1 VTLVF
6 SILVDTCV
14 WLDLAKD
21 RRQAP
26 VLDVIDEMVKQKLV
40 SLIVPRVVLD
50 EFRRNRQRII
60 AESTKSLSAHFRLV
74 KDAVGK
80 IGGDRRRM
88 RVVLSHLDDV
98 SHKMPIVGGTAAA
111 TLDRIEKLLTASPS
125 IAPTDEAKL
134 RAAQRA
140 IEKRAPFHRD
150 RNSMADA
157 LIIETY
163 AECVRG
169 MTPPGSRFAFV
180 THNKNDFSV
189 VNGNQKLPHPD
200 IAGYF
205 SRIKSLYFINL
216 PELLRRIEP
225 SLVSDVML
233 EQSWTQEPRGFTEIL
248 EAEDLLFHQVWYNRH
263 WNLRIG
269 IQEGRIK
276 VVEKETYPRPP
287 GAQETVQRDVWKGAL
302 KAARN
307 AEQKYG
313 KKNLGPWTDF
323 EWGMINGR
331 LSALRWALGDEWD
344 MLDT

>member
-1 VTLVF
+1 
-6 SILVDTCV
+6 
-14 WLDLAKD
+14 
-21 RRQAP
+21 
-26 VLDVIDEMVKQKLV
+26 
-40 SLIVPRVVLD
+40 
-50 EFRRNRQRII
+50 
-60 AESTKSLSAHFRLV
+60 
-74 KDAVGK
+74 
-80 IGGDRRRM
+80 
-88 RVVLSHLDDV
+88 
-98 SHKMPIVGGTAAA
+98 
-111 TLDRIEKLLTASPS
+111 
-125 IAPTDEAKL
+125 
-134 RAAQRA
+134 
-140 IEKRAPFHRD
+140 
-150 RNSMADA
+150 MADA
-157 LIIETY
+157 LIIEMY

-169 MTPPGSRFAFV
+169 KTPSGSRFAFV

-200 IAGYF
+200 IADYF

-287 GAQETVQRDVWKGAL
+287 GARETVQRDVWKGAL

-323 EWGMINGR
+323 EWGMINGK
-331 LSALRWALGDEWD
+331 LSALRWVLGDEWD